1 MFVLGGS
8 YTLSRR
14 QVKGQTPG
22 LEMHS
27 LRLDIALVS
36 VEYKGSRLMVKWE
49 QPVITGQWDEICR
62 HGSFLHFRRM
72 GWI

>member
-36 VEYKGSRLMVKWE
+36 VEYKGSRLMVK
-49 QPVITGQWDEICR
+49 
-62 HGSFLHFRRM
+62 
-72 GWI
+72 